1 MSLSTSPPPSP
12 STGTDTDT
20 AADTIELLES
30 RLRRIEYLLTGE
42 ASWTGESGIRNGNVS
57 GSGSSGEQQL
67 ATTRLAELEYELK
80 SLAKKVPA
88 VRDVLAL
95 YTRFPDL
102 FQPTPPTTIP
112 TTLPPQALTSI
123 ILSYASAFP
132 ETASRLTS
140 LKDLPIPA
148 ASLSAALIEL
158 QPRLDR
164 LAAVQTQQAEEV
176 AELRARSALVAK
188 RWVEVGVVGGSE
200 VWGEWEGRV
209 EGVER
214 GVRRVEG
221 IRREG

>member
-1 MSLSTSPPPSP
+1 MTSPPPPP
-12 STGTDTDT
+12 SSDT

-42 ASWTGESGIRNGNVS
+42 ASWTGESGVRNWNVAGAGGNANS
-57 GSGSSGEQQL
+57 EQQP

-102 FQPTPPTTIP
+102 FQPTPPTTTP
-112 TTLPPQALTSI
+112 TTLPPQSLTSI

-140 LKDLPIPA
+140 LQDLPIPPA
-148 ASLSAALIEL
+148 ALSAALIEL

-164 LAAVQTQQAEEV
+164 LAAVQAQQAAEV
-176 AELRARSALVAK
+176 AELRVRSALVAK

-221 IRREG
+221 GRRE